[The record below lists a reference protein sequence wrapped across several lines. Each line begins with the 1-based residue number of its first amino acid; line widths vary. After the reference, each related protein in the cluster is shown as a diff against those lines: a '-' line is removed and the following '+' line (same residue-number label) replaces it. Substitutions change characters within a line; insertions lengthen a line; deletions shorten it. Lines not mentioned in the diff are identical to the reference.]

1 MKKRLLV
8 ADDDEAI
15 RRAVT
20 RVFAGSCWEV
30 EGAPDGAA
38 ALERVAAAAP
48 DVILLDLNMPRLGG
62 RELLSRLRADPRL
75 DAVPVIVLS
84 GDDAPEEKAAE
95 LRLGADDFVSKPF
108 APVELVSRVERAA
121 SRNRRMLAANPLT
134 LLPGG
139 PAIEE
144 EAVRRIRAG
153 EPLAFFY
160 VDIDNF
166 KPYNDKYGYLRGDGA
181 IRQAAALLRELQA
194 AFAGEDVFVGHI
206 GGDDFVLMSRP
217 ARAEELARALAA
229 RFDALAPGLYSEED
243 RARGFTVS
251 RDRLGAEH
259 EFPLMSLTIALTTNE
274 RRRLE
279 HYAKIAD
286 IAAEIKKYLK
296 GQPRRGSRWLKDR
309 RSDEPWPAAK
319 EKTPSRG

>member
-1 MKKRLLV
+1 MKKKLLV
-8 ADDDEAI
+8 ADDDETI

-20 RVFAGSCWEV
+20 RVFAGTAWEV
-30 EGAPDGAA
+30 EGVPDGAA
-38 ALERVAAAAP
+38 ALETVSACAP

-62 RELLSRLRADPRL
+62 RELLARLRANPRL

-108 APVELVSRVERAA
+108 SPVELVSRVERAA
-121 SRNRRMLAANPLT
+121 SRNSRMLAANPLT

-153 EPLAFFY
+153 APLAFFY
-160 VDIDNF
+160 IDIDNF
-166 KPYNDKYGYLRGDGA
+166 KPYNDKYGYLCGDEA
-181 IRQAAALLRELQA
+181 IRRAAALLRELQA
-194 AFAGEDVFVGHI
+194 AFSGEEVFVGHI
-206 GGDDFVLMSRP
+206 GGDDFVLISRP
-217 ARAEELARALAA
+217 ARAEELARELAS
-229 RFDALAPGLYSEED
+229 RFDALSPQFYNAED

-251 RDRLGAEH
+251 KDRLGAAH
-259 EFPLMSLTIALTTNE
+259 EFPLMALTIALTTNE
-274 RRRLE
+274 RRTLD

-296 GQPRRGSRWLKDR
+296 GRPRRGSRYLKDR
-309 RSDEPWPAAK
+309 RSDEPW
-319 EKTPSRG
+319 TPPPLRSS